1 MLIYKSI
8 TADNPGAGGRVVSEQ
23 AGERASEQ
31 SEWVFGRARERVLY
45 ACITGVLFRWFMRL
59 RFEFG

>member
-31 SEWVFGRARERVLY
+31 SEWVFGRARERESVVCMHHWCVIQVVHEV
-45 ACITGVLFRWFMRL
+45 AF
-59 RFEFG
+59 